1 MHIYFLNKSK
11 YTKEHNQLFLIQL
24 EVFQSLYSSRF
35 DFTLTSRKLSQAQI
49 TTYSDPPASE
59 PS

>member
-1 MHIYFLNKSK
+1 MQIYFINTSK

-24 EVFQSLYSSRF
+24 EMFQSPYSSRL

-49 TTYSDPPASE
+49 TTYSVSPASE
-59 PS
+59 PN